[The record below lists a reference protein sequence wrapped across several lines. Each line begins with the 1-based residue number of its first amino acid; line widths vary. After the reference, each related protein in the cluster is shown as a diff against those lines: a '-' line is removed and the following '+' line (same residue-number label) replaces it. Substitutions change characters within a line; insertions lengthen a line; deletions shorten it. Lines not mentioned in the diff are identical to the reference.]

1 MIYLNAANE
10 FCFKGLTEE
19 PSQLQ
24 STVNLSI
31 KLNDLELKQTFRN
44 WASEKEKET
53 KGLWMH
59 CPAKA
64 SVISWLCF
72 HIPSPPLWLYFY
84 FSLSCLHPPSLRAF
98 SHTETISAQIF
109 SWRETPSRWYFYPS
123 ARGIVYRSP
132 RARCLCIFIWKQTR
146 LVKNTQSCW
155 VADKVFVS
163 GDIVTHMLNG
173 CTVPWK
179 WFNRIYCVKICYLCF
194 SWGLLLVIILP
205 NTSVDI
211 KTNFSCEQ

>member
-84 FSLSCLHPPSLRAF
+84 FSLSCLHHPPSILPPWERSHTPRPSQPRSFRGRKHLLADIFIPQPEVLCTARHELAASVFLSGSKPGSWKTLRAVGLL
-98 SHTETISAQIF
+98 TKCLCRAT
-109 SWRETPSRWYFYPS
+109 SWRT
-123 ARGIVYRSP
+123 
-132 RARCLCIFIWKQTR
+132 C
-146 LVKNTQSCW
+146 
-155 VADKVFVS
+155 
-163 GDIVTHMLNG
+163 
-173 CTVPWK
+173 
-179 WFNRIYCVKICYLCF
+179 
-194 SWGLLLVIILP
+194 
-205 NTSVDI
+205 
-211 KTNFSCEQ
+211 